1 MQEFRWPLSREDPN
15 YRLLF
20 EGLIEQSVA
29 GIYLLQH
36 DHLIYV
42 NEAFARLCGVPR
54 EKLIGRPLA
63 RVAPPQQRDSLMRQ
77 YERRLAGSDK
87 DSTFTVHL
95 QLPDGQARAIEI
107 HGRLIDFRG
116 QPAVIGVGIDAT
128 LRLQRQEEL
137 QQSKAALAELVSH
150 IESVREAE
158 RQRIAMELHD
168 AVGGML
174 SALKFDI
181 SRLARNIGKTLPGDA
196 HRDPRAHLERQVA
209 ECLGLVQDTIAT
221 VRQISEDLHPS
232 ALPHLGLPAAI
243 ANHLRQFEAR
253 YGVACRHE
261 PEAGELGLDMDATGH
276 LYRIFQESLTNVA
289 KHAQASEVWVRLGR
303 DGDEVLLSV
312 RNNGL
317 GMADNGQRPGAYG
330 LLGMR
335 ERARRMGGT
344 LSVEPAAGGGTLLTV
359 RIPAPGRPSPD
370 GASASADVP

>member
-1 MQEFRWPLSREDPN
+1 MHDFRWPLDQDDAN

-29 GIYLLQH
+29 GIYLLQNT
-36 DHLIYV
+36 HLVYV
-42 NEAFARLCGVPR
+42 NEAFARMCGVPR

-63 RVAPPQQRDSLMRQ
+63 RVAPPQQRESLLQQ
-77 YERRLAGSDK
+77 YERRLTGGDK
-87 DSTFTVHL
+87 DATFMVHV
-95 QLPDGQARAIEI
+95 QRPDGQPVAIEI

-128 LRLQRQEEL
+128 LRLRRQEEL
-137 QQSKAALAELVSH
+137 QQSRAALSELVSH

-174 SALKFDI
+174 SALKFDM
-181 SRLARNIGKTLPGDA
+181 SRLARHIDRTLGGPGQDE
-196 HRDPRAHLERQVA
+196 RRAQLEGVVG

-232 ALPHLGLPAAI
+232 ALPHLGLAAAI

-253 YGVACRHE
+253 YGIACRYAGE
-261 PEAGELGLDMDATGH
+261 TGELGLDMEAMGH
-276 LYRIFQESLTNVA
+276 LYRIFQESMTNVA
-289 KHAQASEVWVRLGR
+289 KHAQASEVQVRLGR
-303 DGDEVLLSV
+303 DAATLVLSV
-312 RNNGL
+312 R
-317 GMADNGQRPGAYG
+317 DNGVGLSGDDRRPGAYG

-335 ERARRMGGT
+335 ERARRLGGT
-344 LSVEPAAGGGTLLTV
+344 LSVGAAPEGGTVLTV
-359 RIPAPGRPSPD
+359 EIPAPG
-370 GASASADVP
+370 G